1 MDGVTLDSE
10 DALTL
15 FGWIF
20 EYLKEHPFLL
30 ELLVYSVVFFFCSI
44 GIARIIRAWRSRT

>member
-1 MDGVTLDSE
+1 MDGVNLDSE

-30 ELLVYSVVFFFCSI
+30 ELLVYSLVFVFVSW
-44 GIARIIRAWRSRT
+44 GASMMIRAWRKT